1 MVKKCSF
8 CGKEG
13 HLLKTSTGEIT
24 CLELANTICYIC
36 RCSGHTPKHCVFSRD
51 DKALASNDKALA
63 SNNKALASVQ
73 PGESW
78 ATRVKMNRSSKII
91 TQIEKAEH
99 LSKQREIDSTKIRKK
114 EWENR
119 QLRSKQKRAQLRAKH
134 IEDMKELYGKR
145 WYAYVFLTENDCEE
159 AELLREKEDAE
170 QDKFEEESMRIVK
183 ETVDE
188 IKRNEARMTDAEF
201 DKWLMADFEESVDD
215 WENEHYAKESEFEM
229 LASKEAKIYYEAT
242 GIMRSDK
249 DFVKNGNGRLKPGLR
264 ERLQA
269 LKSEASRREK

>member
-13 HLLKTSTGEIT
+13 HLLKTRTGEIT
-24 CLELANTICYIC
+24 CLELANTICYVC
-36 RCSGHTPKHCVFSRD
+36 RCSGHTPKHCVFVRSNQTPTLN
-51 DKALASNDKALA
+51 DKALASND
-63 SNNKALASVQ
+63 KALASVQ

-78 ATRVKMNRSSKII
+78 ATRVKMNRSSKIT

-99 LSKQREIDSTKIRKK
+99 LSQQREFDFAKIRKK
-114 EWENR
+114 EWEDR
-119 QLRSKQKRAQLRAKH
+119 QLRHKQKREQLRAKH
-134 IEDMKELYGKR
+134 IEEMKELYGKR

-170 QDKFEEESMRIVK
+170 QDKFEEESTRLAN
-183 ETVDE
+183 ETVDK

-215 WENEHYAKESEFEM
+215 WENEHYAKESEFEI

-242 GIMRSDK
+242 GIMRSDE

-269 LKSEASRREK
+269 R

>member
-13 HLLKTSTGEIT
+13 HLLKTRTGEIT
-24 CLELANTICYIC
+24 CLELANTICYVC
-36 RCSGHTPKHCVFSRD
+36 RCSGHTPKHCVFVRSNQTPTLN

-63 SNNKALASVQ
+63 SNDKALASNDKALASVQ

-78 ATRVKMNRSSKII
+78 ATRVKMNRSSKIT

-99 LSKQREIDSTKIRKK
+99 LSKQREIDSAKIRKK

-119 QLRSKQKRAQLRAKH
+119 QLRSKQKREQLRTKH
-134 IEDMKELYGKR
+134 IEDMKAQYGKR

-159 AELLREKEDAE
+159 AELLREKEDAA
-170 QDKFEEESMRIVK
+170 QDKFEEESSRLVN
-183 ETVDE
+183 ETVVE
-188 IKRNEARMTDAEF
+188 IKRNEARMTDDEF
-201 DKWLMADFEESVDD
+201 DKWLMADFEESVND
-215 WENEHYAKESEFEM
+215 WENEYYAKESEFKM

-242 GIMRSDK
+242 GIMRSDE
-249 DFVKNGNGRLKPGLR
+249 DFVKNGNGRLKPGL
-264 ERLQA
+264 
-269 LKSEASRREK
+269 